1 MKLNWGHKIA
11 LVFTAFVGL
20 MVFMVY
26 QSFQVN
32 IDLVAED
39 YYQKEL
45 EYQQTI
51 DKLKNT
57 NQLEQP
63 IAFSQENQ
71 QLIIAFPNLFEQ
83 KLEGEIRLFRP
94 SDARFDLNTQL
105 TLDQHQRQAIPT
117 AELAKGYYKVKL
129 DWKDG
134 DKLYYH
140 EESVY
145 IH

>member
-1 MKLNWGHKIA
+1 MNWGHKIA

-39 YYQKEL
+39 YYQQEL

-51 DKLKNT
+51 DKMKNVS
-57 NQLEQP
+57 QLAQRLS
-63 IAFSQENQ
+63 FSQENQ
-71 QLIIAFPNLFEQ
+71 QLIIQFPDLFETG
-83 KLEGEIRLFRP
+83 LEGEINLFRP
-94 SDARFDLNTQL
+94 SDKRFDVNTKI
-105 TLDQHQRQAIPT
+105 TLDENHRQSIST
-117 AELAKGYYKVKL
+117 TELAKGYYKVKL

-134 DKLYYH
+134 KKSYYH
-140 EESVY
+140 EESVF